1 MYFIYNTLTLLI
13 LIISPII
20 FLSRLLKGK
29 EDKERFLEK
38 FCIHSKKNS
47 SKTLWFHAASV
58 G

>member
-29 EDKERFLEK
+29 EDKKRFLEK
-38 FCIHSKKNS
+38 FCIHSKKILQ
-47 SKTLWFHAASV
+47 KLYGFMQQV
-58 G
+58 